1 MKKNNWLSKMLRR
14 ATLVCRA
21 ARNMKMVRFPQ
32 KRVRWEGQTFGG
44 NDKNVTHLPPLEPKN
59 NRDRKINRVI
69 SQKFQCSIV
78 LTTGQLNN
86 SGAKNKPKRK
96 QTKTRNR
103 TVVSGL
109 ICHLKR
115 ANFLAVENK
124 VLILSGVTTYFL
136 SQNQPQ
142 PNREEK
148 GDHPQIHWILFW
160 RVLTYI
166 LTHAAKIKT
175 RPVVQIK

>member
-109 ICHLKR
+109 ICHLKK

-124 VLILSGVTTYFL
+124 VLILSGVTTRTSL
-136 SQNQPQ
+136 DVILNCVTLTHEANSVA
-142 PNREEK
+142 
-148 GDHPQIHWILFW
+148 QIDTM
-160 RVLTYI
+160 RVLYHSTFFPSDAFV
-166 LTHAAKIKT
+166 TFA
-175 RPVVQIK
+175 RS